1 MVDDGVYISIGDLR
15 QVLLE
20 WFSLTDFRNIA
31 NLAAEDI
38 VTMCFSKI
46 SGNNYPIGEKY
57 ETIRQVDETAIQK
70 KEEETCDSQPS

>member
-1 MVDDGVYISIGDLR
+1 MVDDGIYISIGDLR

>member
-1 MVDDGVYISIGDLR
+1 MVDDGIYISLGDLR

-20 WFSLTDFRNIA
+20 WFSLTDFNSVKAIA
-31 NLAAEDI
+31 ANDI

-57 ETIRQVDETAIQK
+57 KTVQQNA
-70 KEEETCDSQPS
+70 

>member
-1 MVDDGVYISIGDLR
+1 MVDNGIFISIGDLR

-20 WFSLTDFRNIA
+20 WFSLTDFRDVA

-38 VTMCFSKI
+38 ITMCFSKL

-57 ETIRQVDETAIQK
+57 ETIWQTDETAIQEG
-70 KEEETCDSQPS
+70 KEK